1 MFLQEDVFSLC
12 FGLCSLSYGKLNYE
26 VVLVLCM
33 LYAPVSILCAHSL
46 REAEAGCRSMI
57 QDFEYGICSNA
68 EHSVPGRIS
77 YGHHRIRYCDFHRR
91 PSLHYFPGIQGT
103 VVGICDLEA
112 GSVHFKKHAEI
123 QYSDDPDNDL
133 LRVTSVSTGI

>member
-1 MFLQEDVFSLC
+1 MLLYPFSVRTVYARQRQDADLC
-12 FGLCSLSYGKLNYE
+12 DPG
-26 VVLVLCM
+26 
-33 LYAPVSILCAHSL
+33 
-46 REAEAGCRSMI
+46 
-57 QDFEYGICSNA
+57 DFEYGICSNA

-133 LRVTSVSTGI
+133 LVGNQRFGPVYDPGIY